1 MIATNPRALEG
12 RRIVIT
18 RAPEQAEDLVR
29 RLTDLGA
36 EVLPLPMVRFV
47 EPRDSADLDRAIAAL
62 NDFNW
67 VIFTSANAVRFF
79 LRRCRTLGFPF
90 EAGDTGLRPRIAVVG
105 SATRDALEIQGLRA
119 TLVPRQSSGAGL
131 ITELANEI
139 SGEKVLL
146 PRSDLASAELPA
158 ALRAAG
164 AVVTEAVA
172 YLTLDPESPD
182 SAASFDFYVI
192 ATLRKGDAAVITF
205 FSPSAFRNFSKA
217 MGDDAV
223 RAIAARV
230 AFAALGPVTA
240 AAIREAGFSVALEAT
255 EPTTES
261 LVAALVRHFAS
272 PAAAKA
278 AADAPGNADSAPENA
293 TEDAPDNAPAKLP
306 EEGRLP

>member
-1 MIATNPRALEG
+1 L
-12 RRIVIT
+12 
-18 RAPEQAEDLVR
+18 
-29 RLTDLGA
+29 
-36 EVLPLPMVRFV
+36 
-47 EPRDSADLDRAIAAL
+47 
-62 NDFNW
+62 
-67 VIFTSANAVRFF
+67 
-79 LRRCRTLGFPF
+79 PF

-105 SATRDALEIQGLRA
+105 SATRDALEIQGLLA

-131 ITELANEI
+131 IAELANDV
-139 SGEKVLL
+139 SGERVLL

-192 ATLRKGDAAVITF
+192 ATLRKGDAAIITF
-205 FSPSAFRNFSKA
+205 FSPSAFRNFAKA

-240 AAIREAGFSVALEAT
+240 AAIREAGFSVALEAA

-261 LVAALVRHFAS
+261 LVAA
-272 PAAAKA
+272 AKA
-278 AADAPGNADSAPENA
+278 AAEAPGNTDSAPENA
-293 TEDAPDNAPAKLP
+293 PAKQP
-306 EEGRLP
+306 EKEGRLP